1 MHFHKEKA
9 FGFILFNHKQQ
20 VVGSGEK
27 MRQYR
32 RVLTVQKENVP
43 STIRKTDRLIQRYLK
58 KQRR

>member
-27 MRQYR
+27 MRQ
-32 RVLTVQKENVP
+32 
-43 STIRKTDRLIQRYLK
+43 
-58 KQRR
+58 

>member
-1 MHFHKEKA
+1 MVKNMHFHKEKA

-32 RVLTVQKENVP
+32 RVLTAQKN
-43 STIRKTDRLIQRYLK
+43 TQ
-58 KQRR
+58 